1 VARGLGTARDD
12 AQEVIESEVKLR
24 FDSYEAARQAVDTA
38 GGRLVRSSRVQHD
51 RFFDTRDGALRA
63 AASVVRLR
71 REPGVATLTFKGPP
85 LGGPVKS
92 REEIETA
99 VADVDAAETLLHR
112 IGYVE
117 VFRIEKTREDYE
129 IDGTLVVIDRFQ
141 GQVFVEIEAAPD
153 RIAAVAAALGRS
165 TADYIVASYRKLSQS

>member
-1 VARGLGTARDD
+1 M
-12 AQEVIESEVKLR
+12 IESEVKLR
-24 FDSYEAARQAVDTA
+24 FPSYEAARQAVETA

-51 RFFDTRDGALRA
+51 RFFDTRDGTLRA

-92 REEIETA
+92 REEIETV
-99 VADVDAAETLLHR
+99 VADADIAEAILGRL
-112 IGYVE
+112 GYVE
-117 VFRIEKTREDYE
+117 AFRIEKTREDFS

-141 GQVFVEIEAAPD
+141 HQVYVEIEAAPD
-153 RIAAVAAALGRS
+153 RIEAVAAALGRT
-165 TADYIVASYRKLSQS
+165 TADYIVASYRKLSQR